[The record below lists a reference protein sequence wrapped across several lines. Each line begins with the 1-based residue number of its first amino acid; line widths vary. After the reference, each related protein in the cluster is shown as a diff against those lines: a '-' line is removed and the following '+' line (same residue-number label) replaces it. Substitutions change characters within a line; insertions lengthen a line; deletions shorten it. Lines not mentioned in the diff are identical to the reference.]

1 MKRMEQMKFMVDLDW
16 KMRVEKM
23 ENIFYRSEFL
33 IQFTQFLNTEFGKKW
48 IQSENGQRYIKWQ
61 EA

>member
-1 MKRMEQMKFMVDLDW
+1 MEQMKFMVDLDW
-16 KMRVEKM
+16 RMRSEKM
-23 ENIFYRSEFL
+23 DNIFYRPEFL

-61 EA
+61 EG